1 MHLTGDATGVILM
14 GVTERRTEPE
24 APMHPWI
31 TGRIIDT
38 MQHDARARAE
48 QQRLGDVARHAR
60 HRAAATGAPPLP
72 GRRER
77 VGLAVA
83 RIGLRLAGPDA
94 ARRGVR
100 ATPTA
105 PDATWSTPWTTCGA
119 TSPSA
124 R

>member
-1 MHLTGDATGVILM
+1 MHLTGDATGVMLM
-14 GVTERRTEPE
+14 MVTESTEPE

-48 QQRLGDVARHAR
+48 QQRLGEVARHAR
-60 HRAAATGAPPLP
+60 ARAAPTRAATPLP
-72 GRRER
+72 RRER
-77 VGLAVA
+77 LGLAVA
-83 RIGLRLAGPDA
+83 RVGLRLAGPDG

-100 ATPTA
+100 AALTT
-105 PDATWSTPWTTCGA
+105 PDATWTSPWTTCGA
-119 TSPSA
+119 TSTSA

>member
-1 MHLTGDATGVILM
+1 
-14 GVTERRTEPE
+14 
-24 APMHPWI
+24 MHPWI

-48 QQRLGDVARHAR
+48 QQRLGHLARDSR
-60 HRAAATGAPPLP
+60 TRSAPPLP
-72 GRRER
+72 RGRER

-94 ARRGVR
+94 ARQGVR
-100 ATPTA
+100 ATPTR
-105 PDATWSTPWTTCGA
+105 DAFRSTPWTTCGA
-119 TSPSA
+119 TSPSS